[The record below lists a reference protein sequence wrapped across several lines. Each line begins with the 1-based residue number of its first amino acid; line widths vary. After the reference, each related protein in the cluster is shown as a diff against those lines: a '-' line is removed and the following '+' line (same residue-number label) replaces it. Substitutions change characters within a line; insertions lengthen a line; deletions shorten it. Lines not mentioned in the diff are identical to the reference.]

1 MSRFELFFVSAK
13 QAMRGWFIRRRQL
26 EFNVFSST
34 ERHGKATSRPSASSP
49 LGRIS
54 WKNHHLKF
62 NSRTFNSVHVSTTFF
77 SPCPRPSNGLWHSP
91 ESKLLNKSFESRCVR
106 HSLSWRENPWRILTS
121 VHCDIFRK
129 VRVNFATIFR
139 LITPFGKFS
148 RFTRDS
154 VEAVNGEA
162 NLPFF
167 FSETCDMT
175 QSSPYSRKTSHNLSV
190 DKRISW
196 FQWNVFVYKT
206 SPGFMS
212 VPETANSIEL
222 VSSTKIECDMWRYEF
237 SIKLISLF

>member
-1 MSRFELFFVSAK
+1 M
-13 QAMRGWFIRRRQL
+13 
-26 EFNVFSST
+26 FSSS

-91 ESKLLNKSFESRCVR
+91 KSKLLNKSFESRCAR
-106 HSLSWRENPWRILTS
+106 HSLCWRENPWRILTS

-154 VEAVNGEA
+154 VEAVNVET

-167 FSETCDMT
+167 SVRRDMT
-175 QSSPYSRKTSHNLSV
+175 QSSPFSRKTSRNLSV

-196 FQWNVFVYKT
+196 FQWNVFIYKT

-212 VPETANSIEL
+212 FPETTDSIEM
-222 VSSTKIECDMWRYEF
+222 VSTKIECDVWRHEF
-237 SIKLISLF
+237 PLNLFLYFRSSYFKTYTFSFIV